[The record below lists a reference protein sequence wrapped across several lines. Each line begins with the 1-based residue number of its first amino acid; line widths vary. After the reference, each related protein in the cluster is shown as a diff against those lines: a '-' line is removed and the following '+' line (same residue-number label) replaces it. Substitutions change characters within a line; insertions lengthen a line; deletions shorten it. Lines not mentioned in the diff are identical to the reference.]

1 MRRLASTIAFC
12 LAIVTVALGVAVVA
26 SMSGP
31 PAKAATEPGKSKS
44 PLLRVPLP
52 DRESESLTVRL
63 EPATA
68 VDDARLQLYVSFNI
82 EQPPD
87 FGAKVSGQLRLSK
100 TNGQEILVAPLEN
113 TNYKIKCNPDPRR
126 MYRATELTFTLRP
139 TAILSELA
147 QGEPVY
153 ADIMILT
160 EDGTQY
166 DADGCK
172 PTLLIE
178 PSNS

>member
-1 MRRLASTIAFC
+1 LRRLTSTIAFGF
-12 LAIVTVALGVAVVA
+12 AITAVALGVVALAALSVPPATVA
-26 SMSGP
+26 SEEVEAS
-31 PAKAATEPGKSKS
+31 ASKS
-44 PLLRVPLP
+44 APLRVPFP
-52 DRESESLTVRL
+52 DRESETLTVRV

-68 VDDARLQLYVSFNI
+68 ADRARLQLDVSFNI

-100 TNGQEILVAPLEN
+100 SNGQEILVAPLEN
-113 TNYKIKCNPDPRR
+113 TDYKIKCNPDPRH

-147 QGEPVY
+147 EGEPVY
-153 ADIMILT
+153 ADIMILA

-166 DADGCK
+166 DVGRLQSHV
-172 PTLLIE
+172 TY
-178 PSNS
+178 